1 MTGLS
6 PQTKSFSMKKKIPYN
21 GIRWTAR
28 ISGTLLVAF
37 TLFFVIASF
46 IDSMN
51 RNNGSPLAS
60 LSTLIIIIF
69 IIWSIALAGLILAL
83 WKEGIGGVISLGS
96 FILMYILNLFNTEAS
111 MRAGAFPVFLIFSVP
126 SILFLSYWKFTGGT
140 FRHKEKIEPENSV
153 RT

>member
-1 MTGLS
+1 MIGLGNKI
-6 PQTKSFSMKKKIPYN
+6 KSFSMKKKLPYN

-51 RNNGSPLAS
+51 RNNGSPMAS

-69 IIWSIALAGLILAL
+69 IIWAIALAALILAI
-83 WKEGIGGVISLGS
+83 WKEGIGGVISLGC

-111 MRAGAFPVFLIFSVP
+111 MRAGAFPVFVIFSVP
-126 SILFLSYWKFTGGT
+126 SILFLIYWKLTGGT
-140 FRHKEKIEPENSV
+140 FRHKEKTEPESLV

>member
-1 MTGLS
+1 MIGFS
-6 PQTKSFSMKKKIPYN
+6 PPKKTFSMKKKIPYN

-37 TLFFVIASF
+37 TLFFVTASF
-46 IDSMN
+46 MDSMN

-69 IIWSIALAGLILAL
+69 IIWGIALAGLILAL
-83 WKEGIGGVISLGS
+83 WKEGIGGFISLGS

-111 MRAGAFPVFLIFSVP
+111 MRASAFPVFFIFSVP
-126 SILFLSYWKFTGGT
+126 SILFLIYWKLTGGT
-140 FRHKEKIEPENSV
+140 FRHKEKMEPESSMK
-153 RT
+153 T